1 MTVFVANVGTG
12 LLLVDAVDE
21 DHCRAAL
28 VKRLG
33 YGHKPWI
40 AARIE
45 IKVDEEAE
53 ALLMAHGAKVWKAP
67 APKVTTKG
75 KIR

>member
-12 LLLVDAVDE
+12 LLLVDAADE

-28 VKRLG
+28 AKRLG

-45 IKVDEEAE
+45 IKVDKEAE

-67 APKVTTKG
+67 APKVKTKG